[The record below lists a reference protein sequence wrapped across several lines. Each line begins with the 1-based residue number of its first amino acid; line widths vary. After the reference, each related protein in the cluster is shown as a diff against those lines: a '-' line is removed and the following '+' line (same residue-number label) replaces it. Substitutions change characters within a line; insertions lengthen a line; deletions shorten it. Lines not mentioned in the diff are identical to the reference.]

1 MSVIIIIIITYR
13 MISNPMI
20 SPVLLR
26 IQWCF
31 LSLLYLSWEDNGN
44 VSMKVGYPPSQTT
57 T

>member
-44 VSMKVGYPPSQTT
+44 VSMKVGYRPKV
-57 T
+57 